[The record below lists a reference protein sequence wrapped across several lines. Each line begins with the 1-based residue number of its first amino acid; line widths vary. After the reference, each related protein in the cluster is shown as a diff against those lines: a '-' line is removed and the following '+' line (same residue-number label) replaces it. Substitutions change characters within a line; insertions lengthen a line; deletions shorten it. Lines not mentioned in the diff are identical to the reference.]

1 MMIRAGLVIGAL
13 GLCNCAQPVVFH
25 GPSTLAVRGTPAL
38 DTPRVEVRDNT
49 IEIHE
54 KIQFDYDQATIQRA
68 SFGLMDEIAS
78 VITKNPQIKRLRIEG
93 HASSDGDARHNKR
106 LSVSRSKAV
115 QKYLIAHGISPQEL
129 VAAGYGADHPIAD
142 NRTQEGREQNRR
154 VEFVIL
160 AQDVTHKKVEVDAG
174 TGAEKVLEE
183 NHETVHAPE
192 GDTDSHARNKIGQGK
207 QRAKPATTANKKGA

>member
-1 MMIRAGLVIGAL
+1 
-13 GLCNCAQPVVFH
+13 
-25 GPSTLAVRGTPAL
+25 
-38 DTPRVEVRDNT
+38 
-49 IEIHE
+49 
-54 KIQFDYDQATIQRA
+54 
-68 SFGLMDEIAS
+68 MDEIAT

-93 HASSDGDARHNKR
+93 HASSDGDARHNKL

-142 NRTQEGREQNRR
+142 NSTKEGREQNRR

-183 NHETVHAPE
+183 NHETVQAPE
-192 GDTDSHARNKIGQGK
+192 GDTDHHALGKVGQGK
-207 QRAKPATTANKKGA
+207 KRAKAATTANKKGA